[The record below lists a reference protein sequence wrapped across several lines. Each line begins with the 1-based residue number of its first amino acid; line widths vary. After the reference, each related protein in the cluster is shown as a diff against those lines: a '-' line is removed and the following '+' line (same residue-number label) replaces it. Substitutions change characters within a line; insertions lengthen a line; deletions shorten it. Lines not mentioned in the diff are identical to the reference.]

1 MSKAWTEEDDNKL
14 RALVV
19 QYNKQWSVIAQYFPS
34 KTPSQVAS
42 RWDKYLDPNLIK
54 GAFTEE
60 EDDLIRKFVEQYGP
74 RRWQQVTEFV
84 PGRSAKQCRER
95 WYNHLDPTVIN
106 KDFTPEED
114 EIIFQKHQQLGP
126 KWSIIARALPGRT
139 DNAIKNRWNA
149 SISKRVST
157 NEQGEEILLPDMSKR
172 KRRVARQL
180 RSRPAPVKTS
190 SPEIPVIEKIIPLQS
205 EPISTIS
212 SPTPTLRNSPSSLSF
227 ENDMKISNSSDL
239 SPKTSFLLV
248 SPPKN
253 SPTLWFSPRFSNT
266 PSPNS
271 PFIGLL
277 ATPPYSI
284 FDYFDTND
292 FIDNKIQTNA

>member
-1 MSKAWTEEDDNKL
+1 MSKAWNEEDDNKL

-19 QYNKQWSVIAQYFPS
+19 QYNKQWSLIAQYFPS

-60 EDDLIRKFVEQYGP
+60 EDNLIRKFVEQYGP

-95 WYNHLDPTVIN
+95 WYNHLDPTVVN

-114 EIIFQKHQQLGP
+114 EIIFQKHQELGP
-126 KWSIIARALPGRT
+126 KWSIIARVLPGRT

-149 SISKRVST
+149 SISKRVSK
-157 NEQGEEILLPDMSKR
+157 NEKGEEILLPDMSKR

-180 RSRPAPVKTS
+180 PSRPAPVKTS
-190 SPEIPVIEKIIPLQS
+190 SPEIPIIEKIIPLPQ
-205 EPISTIS
+205 EANSTIS
-212 SPTPTLRNSPSSLSF
+212 SPTPTMKISPTISF
-227 ENDMKISNSSDL
+227 ENDMKMANSPDF
-239 SPKTSFLLV
+239 SPKTPIFLV

-253 SPTLWFSPRFSNT
+253 SPTLWFSPRFSGT

-277 ATPPYSI
+277 TTPPYSI

-292 FIDNKIQTNA
+292 FIEQPKLQTN